1 MKCKIVFITQI
12 VLYIIIQKTL
22 NNQYPN
28 TACLPNSKF
37 ERIMIFSF
45 FQTFKLLMLISY
57 EGVQG
62 EDYING
68 GKYSQPSEFP
78 FIVRLKIVDR
88 NKLEWSCTGSLLG
101 DERTIATAWHCAS
114 KCIKGRCYA
123 IFNDHKT
130 YRKDVGEYQ
139 IRFQVS
145 RKSKPPR
152 PSDLALINLPKR
164 AFHLDGTPQETVEI
178 ATSVPKKGGKVIA
191 VGYGMDGIDSH
202 SDGLKSVELEVALS
216 KDVFI
221 YTKVGPNNEDPCGGD
236 SGGPILVKVQDD
248 WKLVATVLGGGYDC
262 RTGET
267 LWHQQWNLIPGV
279 VKQGWIKNIN
289 KKRQR
294 EKQELE

>member
-1 MKCKIVFITQI
+1 MKCKIVFITQT
-12 VLYIIIQKTL
+12 VLFIIIQKIL

-28 TACLPNSKF
+28 TTCLPNSKF
-37 ERIMIFSF
+37 EREMIFSF
-45 FQTFKLLMLISY
+45 FLTFKLLMLISY

-88 NKLEWSCTGSLLG
+88 NELEWSCTGSLLG

-152 PSDLALINLPKR
+152 PSDLALIKLPKR

-178 ATSVPKKGGKVIA
+178 ATSVPKNGGKITA

-202 SDGLKSVELEVALS
+202 SNGLKSVELTISSS
-216 KDVFI
+216 KGVSI

-236 SGGPILVKVQDD
+236 SGGPMLWKRNGE
-248 WKLVATVLGGGYDC
+248 WKLVATVFGKGYNCQYD
-262 RTGET
+262 TTNGD
-267 LWHQQWNLIPGV
+267 QKWNLITGFV
-279 VKQGWIKNIN
+279 NQRWIKYVNN
-289 KKRQR
+289 KRDV
-294 EKQELE
+294 LE